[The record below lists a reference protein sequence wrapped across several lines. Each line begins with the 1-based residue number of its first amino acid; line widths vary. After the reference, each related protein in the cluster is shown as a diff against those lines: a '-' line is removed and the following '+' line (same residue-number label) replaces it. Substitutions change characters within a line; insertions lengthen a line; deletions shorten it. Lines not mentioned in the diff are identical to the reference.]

1 MEHRQKIHRDRKSKN
16 RVTGIAWLF
25 FVIAFILTCWIGYL
39 KLVPSFEQQS
49 VIYDNEHP
57 IYYDGQLQ
65 EYGAVVINEHIK
77 LPLPLLESILDDSPI
92 YYEEESNTLVL
103 TTIDKV
109 LRFKTESLNALLNEK
124 SYELTLTAD
133 VIDGVV
139 YIPSEL
145 IEQLYD
151 FHIELS
157 HSTGI
162 VMLYNGND
170 SVDTVVISHGDGSKL
185 RTTASIKSPYIEA
198 LLKGQQVMVWEQ
210 QEEWLH
216 VQTLDGVEGYVKAS
230 HTNSSSPIVY
240 SSTIEE
246 YKGLEHDLA
255 GKKINLTWEAIYNK
269 QPNLQQMPVMDGVN
283 VVSPTWFE
291 LVDNNGKIQGKATH
305 EYVEWAHERGYQIW
319 ALFSN
324 GFDPDL
330 TTEVLASTET
340 RFFMIQQLLAFAKL
354 YQLEGINIDF
364 ENVYTK
370 DSENLVQ
377 FIKEL
382 TPIMHEQGLVV
393 SIDVTPKS
401 NSEMWSLFLD
411 RQSLGKI
418 VDYMMVMAYDEHWG
432 ASPIAGSVASIPWVE
447 KSISR
452 IIEEDQV
459 PPEKVVLGMPLYTR
473 IWSEAKKEDGSTKVS
488 SKAIGMIRAAEIIAE
503 KNLVPELDEISGQH
517 YVEYVENGITQ
528 KIWLE
533 DELSIAS
540 RVGLVHQYNLAGVA
554 TWQRAFYKPEI
565 WPVIKQSLIE

>member
-1 MEHRQKIHRDRKSKN
+1 MEHRQKIHRDRKSKK

-65 EYGAVVINEHIK
+65 EYGAVVIDEHIK

-157 HSTGI
+157 QSTGI